1 MIELK
6 EWAIQLKTQLN
17 NKENSFIIDLN
28 DFLINNNWF
37 DLELKWIN
45 EKLFVSSRINDY
57 IDRISEFFQCK
68 DLTIN

>member
-37 DLELKWIN
+37 GLELKWKN
-45 EKLFVSSRINDY
+45 EKLYISSSINVSVGRN
-57 IDRISEFFQCK
+57 
-68 DLTIN
+68 

>member
-6 EWAIQLKTQLN
+6 EWTIQLKTQLN

-37 DLELKWIN
+37 GLELKWKN
-45 EKLFVSSRINDY
+45 EKL
-57 IDRISEFFQCK
+57 
-68 DLTIN
+68 